1 MLIILIIALAVSID
15 SFAVGIAYGIKNT
28 YISFLSIMIIIFIS
42 MSLFLISMLSGALI
56 INMLP
61 PFLAKIIS
69 AFILIT
75 IGTWRLKESV
85 NKYKSNKNKVY
96 NIIKK
101 PSEADIDIS
110 GTIDSREALILGF
123 ALAIDNIGVG
133 ISSSSGN
140 SYIFLTVAAVGIF
153 NFLFIKIGQYLGKVF
168 TLTKY
173 NDKISLLPGQL
184 LIALGL
190 TKLIK

>member
-15 SFAVGIAYGIKNT
+15 SFTVGIAYGIKNT
-28 YISFLSIMIIIFIS
+28 YIPVLSLVIIIFIS
-42 MSLFLISMLSGALI
+42 MSLFLMSMLSGALI
-56 INMLP
+56 INVLP

-75 IGTWRLKESV
+75 MGIWRLKESV
-85 NKYKSNKNKVY
+85 DEYKSKKTDIY
-96 NIIKK
+96 NIMKK

-123 ALAIDNIGVG
+123 ALAVDNLGVG
-133 ISSSSGN
+133 ISSSTGN
-140 SYIFLTVAAVGIF
+140 PHIFYTVAAVGIF
-153 NFLFIKIGQYLGKVF
+153 NLLFIKIGQYIGKVF

-190 TKLIK
+190 TKLLK